1 MQGRCIIVPT
11 PDKKSYPTI
20 AKTNCHQPK
29 ILTRGNKTKRK
40 GKVEDVDI
48 HFCGNN
54 SFDEPDFGNKDKEA
68 NNEGK
73 DYSKHY
79 TAISHHTEKERRG
92 LIHNADTQTNF
103 QFVDS
108 NLDPQKKYHMVST

>member
-20 AKTNCHQPK
+20 AKTNCRQTK

-48 HFCGNN
+48 HFRGNN

-68 NNEGK
+68 DNEGK

-79 TAISHHTEKERRG
+79 TAISHHTEKRKERFEPCIFTMTKTI
-92 LIHNADTQTNF
+92 LF
-103 QFVDS
+103 QFG
-108 NLDPQKKYHMVST
+108 QEFKIR